1 MKSNTR
7 KIIIIIVCLA
17 LSNIIT
23 IASSVN
29 FKINNFS
36 QENTPSLYGV
46 EWEATINF
54 DETMGATDWVIF
66 GEATDAN
73 DGPPADSYDAQ
84 KPPPSPTPYVRAW
97 LDDNLPAPLSELS
110 KDYRSYPDTDKIW
123 NLTVQWFP
131 SDYSTPSDISISW
144 DIPDISQSEY
154 DSVTFDGVDML
165 TQDSYVFTASAIVPY
180 NFQIICSVL
189 PNESP
194 EISNENPNNG
204 DTNIPVSLS
213 SISVLIDD
221 SEDDNFDWSIETS
234 PNIGSNN
241 ANNQG
246 NGIKTCIVSGL
257 AYSTT
262 YTWYV
267 NTTDPLGSGEWTR
280 ETFTFT
286 TEPANQPPNTPSS
299 PSPSNNAVG
308 VSLNPTLRVY
318 VSDPDNDDMDVY
330 FYDSS
335 DTLIG
340 SKSNVDSGSFASV
353 QWNGR
358 SYNTDY
364 YWYVNVSDSEYQTR
378 GPSSSYWH
386 FKTRVEDTNQPPQT
400 PTNPNPEDGSED
412 ADINPIISVYVEDPD
427 NDLLSVSFYN
437 ESDDS
442 IIGTVDDVE
451 SGSNPEVT
459 WSDLSY
465 NTSYSW
471 YVNVSDSEYTIT
483 SDTWSF
489 STKEQTN
496 NPPVITIN
504 KPVENSI
511 YFRNNKIFNFAR
523 GILIIGFIEIYIEA
537 DDEQGIEKIQL
548 FINDEKIN
556 DYTQDSFTYTW
567 DEKVFGSQRIEIKA
581 FGNDGS
587 TKTIS
592 FNVWKFF

>member
-29 FKINNFS
+29 FKINNS
-36 QENTPSLYGV
+36 YQENTLNLYGV

-54 DETMGATDWVIF
+54 DETMGSSDWVIF

-84 KPPPSPTPYVRAW
+84 KPPPSPTPYIRAW
-97 LDDNLPAPLSELS
+97 FDDNLPVPLSELS

-131 SDYSTPSDISISW
+131 SDYSTPSDITISW
-144 DIPDISQSEY
+144 DVPDISQSEY

-165 TQDSYVFTASAIVPY
+165 AQDLYVFTASAITPY
-180 NFQIICSVL
+180 NFQIICSISQNA
-189 PNESP
+189 PP
-194 EISNENPNNG
+194 EISNENPDDG
-204 DTNIPVSLS
+204 DTNVPVSLS
-213 SISVLIDD
+213 SISVLIEDPEDD
-221 SEDDNFDWSIETS
+221 SFDWSIETS

-246 NGIKTCIVSGL
+246 NGVKNCIVSGL

-267 NTTDPLGSGEWTR
+267 NATDPSGSGEWTR
-280 ETFTFT
+280 DAFTFT
-286 TEPANQPPNTPSS
+286 TKAANQPPNTPSS

-318 VSDPDNDDMDVY
+318 VSDPDDDDMDVF

-335 DTLIG
+335 DSLIG

-353 QWNGR
+353 QWYGR

-364 YWYVNVSDSEYQTR
+364 YWYVIAEDEEYQTR
-378 GPSSSYWH
+378 GPISSYWH
-386 FKTRVEDTNQPPQT
+386 FKTRLEDTNQPPQT
-400 PTNPNPEDGSED
+400 PINPDPEDGSED
-412 ADINPIISVYVEDPD
+412 VDINPILSVYVEDPD
-427 NDLLSVSFYN
+427 DDVLSVSFYN

-465 NTSYSW
+465 DTSYSW
-471 YVNVSDSEYTIT
+471 YAKVSDSEYTVT

-496 NPPVITIN
+496 DPPVITVN
-504 KPVENSI
+504 KPVENSV

-523 GILIIGFIEIYIEA
+523 GILIIGFIEIDVEA
-537 DDEQGIEKIQL
+537 DDEQGIEKLQL
-548 FINDEKIN
+548 FINDEKID
-556 DYTQDSFTYTW
+556 DYTQDSFTYNW
-567 DEKVFGSQRIEIKA
+567 DERVFGSQKIEIKA

-587 TKTIS
+587 TKIIS